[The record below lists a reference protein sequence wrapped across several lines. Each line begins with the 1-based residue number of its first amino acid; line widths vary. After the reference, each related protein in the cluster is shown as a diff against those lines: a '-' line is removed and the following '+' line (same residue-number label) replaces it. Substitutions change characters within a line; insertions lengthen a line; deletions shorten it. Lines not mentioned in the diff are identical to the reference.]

1 VSTGSSASWYFRPVD
16 QDANA
21 FVVEFEP
28 FVRNIAFRVKNEFD
42 LKSIELADLMAFGF
56 QGLLEAKGR
65 FDPTRGIQFNT
76 FAYYRV
82 RGAVI
87 DGVRK
92 MAYLPRHIHALRKS
106 AEAADWALE
115 EAGEERAAAIAAGE
129 TPTTEKTV
137 AQIDDLMGKLTASF
151 IIAAVGQDEGAQS
164 PTPDELVIAR
174 EGSERVK
181 QALADLPERER
192 IVVTGMY
199 FEERSLDDIGA
210 QLGIS
215 RSWACRIHTKGL
227 RLMRAAMEATE

>member
-1 VSTGSSASWYFRPVD
+1 
-16 QDANA
+16 
-21 FVVEFEP
+21 
-28 FVRNIAFRVKNEFD
+28 
-42 LKSIELADLMAFGF
+42 M
-56 QGLLEAKGR
+56 
-65 FDPTRGIQFNT
+65 QFNT

-92 MAYLPRHIHALRKS
+92 MAYLPRHVHMLRKS

-115 EAGEERAAAIAAGE
+115 EAGEERAAAVAAGDST
-129 TPTTEKTV
+129 TPQKTV
-137 AQIDDLMGKLTASF
+137 AQIDDLLGKITASVV
-151 IIAAVGQDEGAQS
+151 IAAVGQDEASQGGPA
-164 PTPDELVIAR
+164 DEHVISK
-174 EGSERVK
+174 ESSERVRK
-181 QALADLPERER
+181 ALAALPERER

-227 RLMRAAMEATE
+227 RMMRAAMEADE

>member
-1 VSTGSSASWYFRPVD
+1 MD

-21 FVVEFEP
+21 FAVEFEP
-28 FVRNIAFRVKNEFD
+28 FVRSIAVKAKNEFD
-42 LKSIELADLMAFGF
+42 LRSVDLADLIAFGF
-56 QGLLEAKGR
+56 QGLMEARGR
-65 FDPTRGIQFNT
+65 FDPTRGVQFNT

-92 MAYLPRHIHALRKS
+92 MAYLPRHVHALRKS

-115 EAGEERAAAIAAGE
+115 EAGEERVAAIAAGDA
-129 TPTTEKTV
+129 PDPKKTV
-137 AQIDDLMGKLTASF
+137 AQIDDLLGKLTASF
-151 IIAAVGQDEGAQS
+151 VIAAVGQDEVSNSDPA
-164 PTPDELVIAR
+164 DERLIAR
-174 EGSERVK
+174 QDSDRVK
-181 QALADLPERER
+181 KALAALPERER

-227 RLMRAAMEATE
+227 RMMRAAMEADE

>member
-1 VSTGSSASWYFRPVD
+1 MEK
-16 QDANA
+16 DAKA
-21 FVVEFEP
+21 FAVEFEP
-28 FVRNIAFRVKNEFD
+28 FVRHIAVRVKNEFD
-42 LKSIELADLMAFGF
+42 LRSVDLADLIAFGF
-56 QGLLEAKGR
+56 QGLMEAKGR
-65 FDPTRGIQFNT
+65 YDASRGVQFNT

-129 TPTTEKTV
+129 TPTAEKTV
-137 AQIDDLMGKLTASF
+137 AQIDDLLGKLTASF
-151 IIAAVGQDEGAQS
+151 VIAAVGQDEASQS
-164 PTPDELVIAR
+164 TEPADEVLIAR
-174 EGSERVK
+174 EGTDRVK
-181 QALADLPERER
+181 KALAALPERER

-227 RLMRAAMEATE
+227 RMMRAAIEADE